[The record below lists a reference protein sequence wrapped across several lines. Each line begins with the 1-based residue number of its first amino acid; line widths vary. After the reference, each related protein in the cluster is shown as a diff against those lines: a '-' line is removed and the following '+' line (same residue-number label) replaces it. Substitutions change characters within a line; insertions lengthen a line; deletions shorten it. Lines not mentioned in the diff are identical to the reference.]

1 MRSGRRVVGAVL
13 LIDAMALALFFA
25 GAVAGYSANVVIPA
39 LALRWETAG
48 ALLEFFRWMPMLQFL
63 AIAVALGTAEGRG
76 DELVAAA
83 ILPAAILSALL
94 AAAAITAEPGLDAAK
109 AAALRSSGLFNAAL
123 ADTRQALDAGEF
135 AQAEAAA
142 ARARAISPSDRRL
155 TELGAVLSAALA
167 KAPAEKPTPAAAP
180 LSSDASGAK
189 AYYLKALTLSDQG
202 RDFEANWYAQ
212 AAARMDP
219 TYLDAKRLAAA
230 TWERLAAKS
239 VDRSDAARAAFY
251 GRKLDGYGRLV
262 SGDPIG
268 AYRIF
273 SELAVAHGGD
283 PDVRR
288 YLAESLA
295 AVKKSAF
302 FTGEVDAAF
311 AGTVLGPVFLR
322 IPTKDGGLRFLAA
335 REAAWGD
342 NALFFHEV
350 EVLRTE
356 APSRG
361 GAETSHVY
369 AAYGKLSQDMLFLT
383 CVDERHPSIVY
394 APRWM
399 TGPVDGISSALDL
412 PLSPDA
418 AYRLIASRLAPES
431 LSLPT
436 AWRAAAE
443 DAAYGIDSRPL
454 IAALLERSAIP
465 FAVFTAAALGIFA
478 GVRFRRR
485 KHRSAHEPARSF
497 TRGHYLLVPFM
508 AAALIPVLVLTE
520 RIDLLISTW
529 SARVVPGLGALG
541 LASGLRALVLF
552 LAVLLLAGA
561 GIEPKSKV

>member
-1 MRSGRRVVGAVL
+1 ML
-13 LIDAMALALFFA
+13 LIDAMALAFFFS
-25 GAVAGYSANVVIPA
+25 GAVAGYSANIVIPA
-39 LALRWETAG
+39 LALKWETTG

-63 AIAVALGTAEGRG
+63 AIAVALGTVEGRG
-76 DELVAAA
+76 DELVASA
-83 ILPAAILSALL
+83 ILPAAVLSAML
-94 AAAAITAEPGLDAAK
+94 AAAAITAVPGLEGAK

-123 ADTRQALDAGEF
+123 ADTRQALDAGEL
-135 AQAEAAA
+135 AKAEASA

-155 TELGAVLSAALA
+155 VELGGVLSAALA
-167 KAPAEKPTPAAAP
+167 RAPAEKPPPAAPPAP
-180 LSSDASGAK
+180 PNAIASGAK
-189 AYYLKALTLSDQG
+189 AYYLAALKLFDKG
-202 RDFEANWYAQ
+202 RYFEANWYAQ
-212 AAARMDP
+212 TAARIDP
-219 TYLDAKRLAAA
+219 TYIDAKRLAAT

-239 VDRSDAARAAFY
+239 VDRSDEARAAFY

-262 SGDPIG
+262 SGDSIG

-273 SELAVAHGGD
+273 SELAIAHGSD

-302 FTGEVDAAF
+302 FTGEADAAF

-322 IPTKDGGLRFLAA
+322 IPTKDGGLRFLTA

-342 NALFFHEV
+342 NALFFRQV
-350 EVLRTE
+350 EVLRTA

-361 GAETSHVY
+361 GAETFHVY
-369 AAYGKLSQDMLFLT
+369 SAYGKLSQDTLFLT
-383 CVDERHPSIVY
+383 CVDERHPSIAY
-394 APRWM
+394 MPRWM
-399 TGPVDGISSALDL
+399 AGPSDGIASALDM
-412 PLSPDA
+412 PLAPDE
-418 AYRLIASRLAPES
+418 AYRLIASQVAPRS
-431 LSLPT
+431 LSLPA
-436 AWRAAAE
+436 AWRAASE
-443 DAAYGIDSRPL
+443 DAVYGIDPRPL
-454 IAALLERSAIP
+454 IAALLARSAIP

-485 KHRSAHEPARSF
+485 KNRSAHEPARSF

-541 LASGLRALVLF
+541 LASGLHALVLF

-561 GIEPKSKV
+561 GTEPKAKV